1 MEGLEL
7 SSTRIKAIIDLFRF
21 TLGILSSVA
30 VLSAGFIIYVLKDNS
45 PDFLNFFFSNGVLE
59 WPGILL
65 GLVATMLMTWS
76 NQSINDYFDVETDIA
91 NKRFDRP
98 IARGDL
104 SRGFVRNLTIIMYT
118 LAAMIIFFLVLVYN
132 VTIAL
137 FLITLI
143 FIFIGV
149 SYNLG
154 IKKLGLLGNIWVA
167 AGYMGPLFVGF
178 FLLNPNTEIT
188 LITSLLILNST
199 FFLALGRELVK
210 DIQDFEGDRQQ
221 NLNSLAIKIGPKNAG
236 LVAILLFFI
245 TFGSSI
251 VVGLFIYRNLVFW
264 IFDGFYLVTLVLT
277 SYVILTEQTQG
288 GKKARKYTR
297 WSMWVALAA
306 FLFGIYFIP

>member
-1 MEGLEL
+1 LP
-7 SSTRIKAIIDLFRF
+7 SSRLKALIDLFRF
-21 TLGILSSVA
+21 TLGFLSGFA
-30 VLSAGFIIYVLKDNS
+30 VLSAGFIVYVLKGNS
-45 PDFLNFFFSNGVLE
+45 PDFFNFFFSNEVLE
-59 WPGILL
+59 WPGIFL
-65 GLVATMLMTWS
+65 GLLATMLMTWS

-104 SRGFVRNLTIIMYT
+104 SRGFVRNLTLIMYSGAV
-118 LAAMIIFFLVLVYN
+118 LIILLLVLVYQ
-132 VTIAL
+132 VTFAL
-137 FLITLI
+137 FVLTLI

-154 IKKLGLLGNIWVA
+154 IKKLGFLGNIWVA

-188 LITSLLILNST
+188 ILTCILILNST

-210 DIQDFEGDRQQ
+210 DIQDFEGDKQQ
-221 NLNSLAIKIGPKNAG
+221 NLNSLAIKIGPKKAG
-236 LVAILLFFI
+236 SVAVFLFFI
-245 TFGSSI
+245 TFSSSI
-251 VVGLFIYRNLVFW
+251 IVGLFIYQNLVFW

-277 SYVILTEQTQG
+277 SYTILTEQTQG

-297 WSMWVALAA
+297 WSMWVALGA
-306 FLFGIYFIP
+306 FFFGIYFIP